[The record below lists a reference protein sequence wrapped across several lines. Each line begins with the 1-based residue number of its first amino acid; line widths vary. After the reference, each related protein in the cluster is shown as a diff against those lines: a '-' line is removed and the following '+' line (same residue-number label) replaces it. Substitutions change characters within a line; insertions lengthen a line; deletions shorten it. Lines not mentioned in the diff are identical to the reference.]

1 MHRRKQR
8 TTMRSLPH
16 SAALSVLAVGAIA
29 LAGETIRTE
38 AAGLRFSLPRTWTRV
53 PTVAETRAAQ
63 YRLPSAPG
71 DAAETDFAV
80 FFRGEGQGGGAV
92 ENLERWYT
100 RFAQRDG
107 RSSRDAAIVTTRTV
121 GDLRVTAIDLSGTW
135 VGSATQPTGAGV
147 SGYRMLGAV
156 VEGKGGP
163 WILEILGPAATVD
176 QAKADFEALLSSL
189 EAHR

>member
-1 MHRRKQR
+1 MGVSNGP
-8 TTMRSLPH
+8 MRSWLH
-16 SAALSVLAVGAIA
+16 A
-29 LAGETIRTE
+29 LALTVLTAATAFAAETMRTE
-38 AAGLRFSLPRTWTRV
+38 AAGLRFTLPRAWTRV
-53 PTVAETRAAQ
+53 PTLAETRAAQ
-63 YRLPSAPG
+63 YRIPSAPG

-80 FFRGEGQGGGAV
+80 FFRGEGQDGDAA

-100 RFAQRDG
+100 RFVQRDG

-135 VGSATQPTGAGV
+135 IGAAGQPTGAGI
-147 SGYRMLGAV
+147 SGYRLLGAV

-176 QAKADFEALLSSL
+176 RTTADFDALLRSL